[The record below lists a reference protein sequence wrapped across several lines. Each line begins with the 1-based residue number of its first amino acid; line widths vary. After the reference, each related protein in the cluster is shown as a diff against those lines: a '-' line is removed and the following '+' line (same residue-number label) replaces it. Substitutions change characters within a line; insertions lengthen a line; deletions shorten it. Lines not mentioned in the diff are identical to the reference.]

1 LEELARSSYIYRER
15 INGQA
20 KMTARRKGLWIGAAV
35 LLMILIGGNGASMLW
50 RWSRPYLVGD
60 PLAGYPRVFLW
71 AWERPENLEF
81 LDPRTTGVAVLA
93 KTLYL
98 DGTRLSSQPRMQPI
112 RLPAGIPTIAV
123 VRIETKST
131 AAPNVHIMNEMV
143 QQILDEA
150 AAPDAKGIQVDFDA
164 VASERAFYRN
174 LLLELRRQMPPRMK
188 LSITALASWCI
199 YDDWI
204 SDLPVD
210 ESVPMLFRLGVN
222 SAEVLRYLRKG
233 SDFRAAKSRFSLGIS
248 LDELPLTAP
257 AGRRVYVFN
266 PKPWTRESVN
276 QALRYVREW
285 R

>member
-1 LEELARSSYIYRER
+1 
-15 INGQA
+15 
-20 KMTARRKGLWIGAAV
+20 M
-35 LLMILIGGNGASMLW
+35 
-50 RWSRPYLVGD
+50 
-60 PLAGYPRVFLW
+60 FLW

-81 LDPRTTGVAVLA
+81 LDPHSTGVALLA

-98 DGTRLSSQPRMQPI
+98 DGTRLSARPRMQPI
-112 RLPAGIPTIAV
+112 WLPAGIPTIAV
-123 VRIETKST
+123 VRIETQGT
-131 AAPNVHIMNEMV
+131 VAPNADTMNEVVRQVLNAAVGPGADGV
-143 QQILDEA
+143 QIDYDA
-150 AAPDAKGIQVDFDA
+150 A
-164 VASERAFYRN
+164 ASERAFYKD
-174 LLLELRRQMPPRMK
+174 LLSELRRQMLPRMT

-222 SAEVLRYLRKG
+222 GPEVLRYLG
-233 SDFRAAKSRFSLGIS
+233 GGGEFRAAKSRFSVGIS
-248 LDELPLTAP
+248 LDELPVKAP

-266 PKPWTRESVN
+266 PRPWTRDSVN

>member
-1 LEELARSSYIYRER
+1 
-15 INGQA
+15 
-20 KMTARRKGLWIGAAV
+20 MTAHRRLWIGAGI
-35 LLMILIGGNGASMLW
+35 LLVILIGADGASMLW
-50 RWSRPYLVGD
+50 RWGRPYMVRD

-71 AWERPENLEF
+71 SWERPEDLEF
-81 LDPRTTGVAVLA
+81 LDPGTTGVAVLA
-93 KTLYL
+93 KTIYL
-98 DGTRLSSQPRMQPI
+98 DGTHLSALPRMQPI

-123 VRIETKST
+123 VRIETKGT
-131 AAPNVHIMNEMV
+131 ITPHPDITNEV
-143 QQILDEA
+143 VRQILDAVEGSGA
-150 AAPDAKGIQVDFDA
+150 DGIQIDYDA
-164 VASERAFYRN
+164 VVSERVFYRD
-174 LLLELRRQMPPRMK
+174 LLSELRRQMPARMK

-222 SAEVLRYLRKG
+222 GAEVLRYLMG
-233 SDFRAAKSRFSLGIS
+233 GEDFRAAKSRFSVGIS
-248 LDELPLTAP
+248 LDELPVKAP